1 MLTVGFVITGGLDV
15 LGVSSAAEVLRIQV
29 TGAGVLI
36 GSLGT
41 GGLVGALPG
50 ASLARGRR
58 LASVIV
64 LGGAVEGLALACVAV
79 GGGLVPALVLLA
91 TAGTAGAVMLVSGR
105 TLLERSTDDRVL
117 ARVFAIQ
124 ESATPLGT
132 ALGAVPGPLAI
143 AWFSPRGGFVP
154 IGLACALLA
163 VTGWCSSVG
172 TTPVRPSPVGDR
184 AAARRSLPVRAS

>member
-1 MLTVGFVITGGLDV
+1 VLTVGYVITGALDV
-15 LGVSSAAEVLRIQV
+15 LGVSYAAEVLGIQV

-36 GSLGT
+36 GSVGT

-64 LGGAVEGLALACVAV
+64 LGDAVEGLALA
-79 GGGLVPALVLLA
+79 G
-91 TAGTAGAVMLVSGR
+91 TAGTVMLVSGR
-105 TLLERSTDDRVL
+105 TLLERSTDGRVP

-132 ALGAVPGPLAI
+132 ALGGVPGPRAI

-172 TTPVRPSPVGDR
+172 TTPVRAPPVGDR